1 LAPVKDIAIS
11 KAKNVPAFI
20 GIERIMHGLNPLY
33 KAPAPSSCKTVLNA
47 CTIFLY
53 FGFLRLSV

>member
-11 KAKNVPAFI
+11 KAKNVPALI

-33 KAPAPSSCKTVLNA
+33 KAAAPSSAITFLNA
-47 CTIFLY
+47 YIIFLY